1 MHYQGTDLLTLLVII
16 LPKTIFPH
24 ALISLKFETYVKQF
38 NYKLLFR
45 MEEIGSSE
53 FSAVGHYRH
62 FRIALTRKVTQVEKI
77 FYIPITNI
85 RCLAPNV
92 FLLHY
97 YLAAY

>member
-1 MHYQGTDLLTLLVII
+1 MSHQVDLITLLVII
-16 LPKTIFPH
+16 LPNTIFPH

-77 FYIPITNI
+77 FYIPIMFY
-85 RCLAPNV
+85 V
-92 FLLHY
+92 LLQMCFY
-97 YLAAY
+97 YIITLPPIN